1 MYQKHDNAA
10 LCVVHDKRSYEA
22 ISDHLSS
29 TANRLRLKIDHTQ
42 FNETTINLKCKLN
55 HSEPVGVGTIVF
67 TPHCHTLNSPASF
80 CMLAQQV

>member
-42 FNETTINLKCKLN
+42 FNETTVNLKCKLN
-55 HSEPVGVGTIVF
+55 HVRASGGRNDCF
-67 TPHCHTLNSPASF
+67 HTSLSH
-80 CMLAQQV
+80 LK